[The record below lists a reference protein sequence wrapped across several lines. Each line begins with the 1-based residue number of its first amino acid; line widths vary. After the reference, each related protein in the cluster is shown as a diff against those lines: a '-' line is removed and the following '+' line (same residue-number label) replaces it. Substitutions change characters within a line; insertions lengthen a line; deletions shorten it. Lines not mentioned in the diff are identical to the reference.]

1 MKWRHD
7 AINRFQNN
15 EHIRVAILSLT
26 ACSQGITLHAAQI
39 VIFLELYWTPS
50 LMVQAEDRI
59 HRLGQKK
66 NCHCYYLYCENTFDE
81 KIWKFLSGK
90 FKIVNKILDQGR
102 VHGQKN
108 TKDENAEAFRKM
120 DVKIKGDIGKR
131 EKITSFFKK
140 KKAKEID
147 EEDSM
152 ESTKDTQPKAVL
164 KRSDSKVMQ
173 EMIEKRKG
181 QSSQRNH
188 VSSYFSNIS
197 KQARGNSKIHYDI
210 PESKKKPI
218 LSDESDS
225 MDELEEMQGKDL
237 KEKRLQEF
245 DMAEKIKIP
254 YDDMDLLE
262 KENMRFGY
270 TTLNNIDSTSELE
283 EDETA
288 SGSNSDSEED
298 IESDNN
304 SEKSIKFEDLSRV
317 ERLLLKKLKKRLK
330 FEQK

>member
-1 MKWRHD
+1 
-7 AINRFQNN
+7 
-15 EHIRVAILSLT
+15 
-26 ACSQGITLHAAQI
+26 
-39 VIFLELYWTPS
+39 
-50 LMVQAEDRI
+50 
-59 HRLGQKK
+59 
-66 NCHCYYLYCENTFDE
+66 
-81 KIWKFLSGK
+81 
-90 FKIVNKILDQGR
+90 
-102 VHGQKN
+102 
-108 TKDENAEAFRKM
+108 
-120 DVKIKGDIGKR
+120 
-131 EKITSFFKK
+131 
-140 KKAKEID
+140 
-147 EEDSM
+147 
-152 ESTKDTQPKAVL
+152 
-164 KRSDSKVMQ
+164 
-173 EMIEKRKG
+173 
-181 QSSQRNH
+181 

-330 FEQK
+330 FE